1 MNSDR
6 YYSTKARKMESSKI
20 REISKIIAERDD
32 IISLAGGMPSP
43 DSFPIDVVSELS
55 GRLLKEKGTEAL
67 QYGTTTGYKKLREAI
82 AGRLNKN
89 FDTSVDGEN
98 ILVTSGAQQAL
109 YLVGKVFVERNDE
122 VVVEAP
128 TYASILQILQEL
140 EADVRDVKLEEDGFS
155 QEEFEDYLE
164 TGGKPQLS
172 YFVPTFQNPSG
183 ITTSLVKRQKLV
195 DLADE
200 HDFLIVE
207 DDPYHQLRFSGS
219 NVPPI
224 YSIDDHRRTIYVG
237 TLSKL
242 LAPGLRVGW
251 IVARREF
258 IDKLQLA
265 KQPVDLCTNVFS
277 QHLAYRYLKEDIVD
291 RQIEKIKNLYRA
303 KRDHMLDALR
313 EFLPEEVNWTSP
325 EGGMFIWLT
334 LPEDI
339 DAEEM
344 FQDALDDGVAYVP
357 GAIFYGNSPKKNTL
371 RLNFTFVE
379 KEEIK
384 EGLKRLGRLVEEKS
398 GGG

>member
-20 REISKIIAERDD
+20 REISKIIAERD

-43 DSFPIDVVSELS
+43 DSFPIQVVSELS
-55 GRLLKEKGTEAL
+55 EQLLEEEGAAAL
-67 QYGTTTGYKKLREAI
+67 QYGTTTGYKKLREEI
-82 AGRLNKN
+82 ADRLNQN
-89 FDTSVDGEN
+89 FDTSVDAEN

-109 YLVGKVFVERNDE
+109 YLVGKVFVERDDE

-140 EADVRDVKLEEDGFS
+140 EADVRDVRLEDDGFS
-155 QEEFEDYLE
+155 VEELERYLE
-164 TGGKPQLS
+164 NEGDPKLS

-183 ITTSLVKRQKLV
+183 ITTDLKKRRKLV
-195 DLADE
+195 DLANE

-207 DDPYHQLRFSGS
+207 DDPYHQLRYSGG

-224 YSIDDHRRTIYVG
+224 YSIDGHRRTIYVG

-242 LAPGLRVGW
+242 LAPGIRVGW

-265 KQPVDLCTNVFS
+265 KQPIDLCTNVFS

-291 RQIEKIKNLYRA
+291 RQIEKIKDLYRA

-313 EFLPEEVNWTSP
+313 EFVPERVGWTSP

-334 LPEDI
+334 LPEGI

-357 GAIFYGNSPKKNTL
+357 GSIFYGNSPKKNTL

-379 KEEIK
+379 ENEIT
-384 EGLKRLGRLVEEKS
+384 EGVKRLGKLIERRMD
-398 GGG
+398 

>member
-6 YYSTKARKMESSKI
+6 YYSTKAQKMESSKI
-20 REISKIIAERDD
+20 REISKIIAERD

-43 DSFPIDVVSELS
+43 SSFPIEVVSELS
-55 GRLLKEKGTEAL
+55 DQLLKEKGAEAL
-67 QYGTTTGYKKLREAI
+67 QYGTTTGYGKLREAI
-82 AGRLNKN
+82 AGKLNEN
-89 FDTSVDGEN
+89 FDMSVDGGN

-109 YLVGKVFVERNDE
+109 YLVGKVFVERDDE

-140 EADVRDVKLEEDGFS
+140 EADVRDIELEEDGFS
-155 QEEFEDYLE
+155 VEELEKYLE
-164 TGGKPQLS
+164 SGSNPKLS

-207 DDPYHQLRFSGS
+207 DDPYHQLRYSGG

-224 YSIDDHRRTIYVG
+224 YSIDDHDRTIYVG
-237 TLSKL
+237 TLSKI

-251 IVARREF
+251 IVARRKF

-291 RQIEKIKNLYRA
+291 RQIEKIIGLYRA
-303 KRDHMLDALR
+303 KRDHMLAALG
-313 EFLPEEVNWTSP
+313 EFLPEKVDWTSP

-334 LPEDI
+334 LPESI

-344 FQDALDDGVAYVP
+344 FQDALEDGVAYVP
-357 GAIFYGNSPKKNTL
+357 GSIFYGNSPKKNTL

-379 KEEIK
+379 KEDIT
-384 EGLKRLGRLVEEKS
+384 EGVKRLGRLVEEKTK
-398 GGG
+398 GC

>member
-6 YYSTKARKMESSKI
+6 YYSTKAQKMESSKI
-20 REISKIIAERDD
+20 REISKIIAERD

-43 DSFPIDVVSELS
+43 SSFPIEIVSELS
-55 GRLLKEKGTEAL
+55 EQLLKEKGAEAL
-67 QYGTTTGYKKLREAI
+67 QYGTTTGYRKLREVI
-82 AGRLNKN
+82 ARRLNEN
-89 FDTSVDGEN
+89 FNMSVDGEN

-109 YLVGKVFVERNDE
+109 YLVGKVFVERDDE

-128 TYASILQILQEL
+128 TYASMLQILQEL
-140 EADVRDVKLEEDGFS
+140 GGNVNDIELKKDGFAVDK
-155 QEEFEDYLE
+155 FKKYLE
-164 TGGKPQLS
+164 NGGNPKLS

-183 ITTSLVKRQKLV
+183 ITTSLRKRQKLV
-195 DLADE
+195 DLAEE

-207 DDPYHQLRFSGS
+207 DDPYHQLRYSGG
-219 NVPPI
+219 NFPPI
-224 YSIDDHRRTIYVG
+224 YSVDDNNRTIYVG

-242 LAPGLRVGW
+242 LAPGLRIGW
-251 IVARREF
+251 IVARQEF

-291 RQIEKIKNLYRA
+291 RQIEKIKDLYRA

-313 EFLPEEVNWTSP
+313 EFLPEKVDWTSP
-325 EGGMFIWLT
+325 KGGMFIWLT

-344 FQDALDDGVAYVP
+344 FQDALDEGVAYVP
-357 GAIFYGNSPKKNTL
+357 GSIFYGNSPKENTL
-371 RLNFTFVE
+371 RLNFTFVDE
-379 KEEIK
+379 KEIT
-384 EGLKRLGRLVEEKS
+384 EGIKRLGRLIEEIIDRS
-398 GGG
+398 

>member
-6 YYSTKARKMESSKI
+6 YYSTKAKNIESSKI
-20 REISKIIAERDD
+20 REISEIIAERD

-43 DSFPIDVVSELS
+43 DSFPIEIVSELS
-55 GRLLKEKGTEAL
+55 GQLLTEKGAAAL
-67 QYGTTTGYKKLREAI
+67 QYGTTTGYRKLREAV
-82 AGRLNKN
+82 AGRLNDN

-98 ILVTSGAQQAL
+98 VLITSGAQQAL
-109 YLVGKVFVERNDE
+109 YLVGKVFVERDDE

-140 EADVRDVKLEEDGFS
+140 EADVRDVELEEDGFS
-155 QEEFEDYLE
+155 VEEFEGYLE
-164 TGGKPQLS
+164 NGANPKLS

-183 ITTSLVKRQKLV
+183 ITTSLKKRQKLV
-195 DLADE
+195 ELADA

-207 DDPYHQLRFSGS
+207 DDPYHQLRYSGT

-224 YSIDDHRRTIYVG
+224 YSIDGNNRTIYVG

-265 KQPVDLCTNVFS
+265 KQPVDLCTNVFA
-277 QHLAYRYLKEDIVD
+277 QHLAYRYLKKDIVD
-291 RQIEKIKNLYRA
+291 RQIEKIKDLYSA

-313 EFLPEEVNWTSP
+313 RFLPEEVGWTSP

-334 LPEDI
+334 LPEGI

-357 GAIFYGNSPKKNTL
+357 GSIFYGNSPKKNTL

-379 KEEIK
+379 EEEIT
-384 EGLKRLGRLVEEKS
+384 EGVKRLGKLVEEKTEVR
-398 GGG
+398 